1 MAPTSS
7 ARGPSR
13 RAHNATCA
21 PSAANLSAMA
31 APMPWLAPVTIAT
44 RPSSLPCMALV
55 HLEQPRRT
63 HPAADAH
70 GHDHVTNAAAP
81 PLDQRMSHE
90 PRSAHAERV
99 PDSDRAAVDVEPL
112 VVDPETIATVERL
125 HGEGLVQLPEPDIV
139 DAEPLAL
146 EQPRY
151 REDGSDAHLLGR
163 ATGDRHAAIGA

>member
-44 RPSSLPCMALV
+44 RPSSLPCMVLV
-55 HLEQPRRT
+55 HLEQPRRA

-70 GHDHVTNAAAP
+70 GHDDVLDTAPP
-81 PLDQRMSHE
+81 PLDQRMAHE
-90 PRSAHAERV
+90 ARSAHAERV
-99 PDSDRAAVDVEPL
+99 PDRDRAAVDVEPL

-125 HGEGLVQLPEPDIV
+125 HRKSLVQLPEPDV
-139 DAEPLAL
+139 AEAEPLAL
-146 EQPRY
+146 EQLRHG
-151 REDGSDAHLLGR
+151 EHGADAHLLGR
-163 ATGDRHAAIGA
+163 ATGNRHAA

>member
-13 RAHNATCA
+13 RAHNATYA
-21 PSAANLSAMA
+21 PSAANRSAMA

-44 RPSSLPCMALV
+44 RPSSLPCMSLV

-70 GHDHVTNAAAP
+70 GHDDVLDAAAA
-81 PLDQRMSHE
+81 PLDQRMSDE
-90 PRSAHAERV
+90 ARPAHAERV
-99 PDSDRAAVDVEPL
+99 PDRDRAAVDVEPL

-139 DAEPLAL
+139 DGETLAL
-146 EQPRY
+146 EQFRHG
-151 REDGSDAHLLGR
+151 EHGSDAHLLRR